1 MFARPMR
8 TATKSALIAA
18 TAALLGVASG
28 QPAVADPAPGFE
40 FDPAKLEAK
49 MDACMEYRVGEQEIL
64 MGWINSRNGDVRQWR
79 CSSLRHMLLD
89 TDDRPAHDPYVNIP
103 DFMRCADKV
112 VSYGFPRPGD
122 AGNTRLIYQYNGTRN
137 TANVIVNDATGD
149 IASIYTS
156 ASNDWTGCANGP

>member
-1 MFARPMR
+1 MLPRSITIAL
-8 TATKSALIAA
+8 KSAFAA
-18 TAALLGVASG
+18 AAVALLGVVSG
-28 QPAVADPAPGFE
+28 QPAGADPAPGYD

-64 MGWINSRNGDVRQWR
+64 IGWMNVRNGDVRQWR

-89 TDDRPAHDPYVNIP
+89 TDDRPPHDPYVNIP
-103 DFMRCADKV
+103 DFIRCADKV

-122 AGNTRLIYQYNGTRN
+122 PGNTRLIYQYNGTSN
-137 TANVIVNDATGD
+137 QAYVIVNDVTGD

-156 ASNDWTGCANGP
+156 VSNDWTGCANGL

>member
-1 MFARPMR
+1 MLPRSMKTAMKAAFA
-8 TATKSALIAA
+8 AA
-18 TAALLGVASG
+18 AVALLGVVTG
-28 QPAVADPAPGFE
+28 QPASADPAPGHD

-64 MGWINSRNGDVRQWR
+64 MGWINVRNGDIRQWR

-89 TDDRPAHDPYVNIP
+89 TDNRPAHDPYVNIP
-103 DFMRCADKV
+103 DFMRCTDKV

-122 AGNTRLIYQYNGTRN
+122 PGNTRLIYQYNGTSN
-137 TANVIVNDATGD
+137 QAYVIVNDVTGD

-156 ASNDWTGCANGP
+156 VSNDWTGCANGL